1 MPTRIKI
8 CGITRAEDAQVAAR
22 LGADAIGFVF
32 HAKSPRYVTPARAA
46 AIARALPAFVTTV
59 GLFVDATEAE
69 IRATVAEVPLDL
81 LQFHGAEAADFCDR
95 FHRPWIKAIAMAPGV
110 DLLQSAADYARS
122 RGLLLDAFV
131 PGMHGGTGAR
141 ADWHAIP
148 GSLPLPIILAGGLT
162 PANVGEAVRVVRPW
176 AVDVSSG
183 VERDKGV
190 KDHEKMAAFIRGV
203 RDADG

>member
-8 CGITRAEDAQVAAR
+8 CGITRTGDALEAAR

-32 HAKSPRYVTPARAA
+32 HPGSPRHVTSERAA
-46 AIARALPAFVTTV
+46 AIARELPAFITAV
-59 GLFVDATEAE
+59 GLFVDADEAV
-69 IRATVAEVPLDL
+69 IRAILAEVPLDL
-81 LQFHGAEAADFCDR
+81 LQFHGAEPPDFCAR
-95 FHRPWIKAIAMAPGV
+95 FGRPWIKAIAVAPGV
-110 DLLQSAADYARS
+110 DLLQSATDYTGS

-131 PGMHGGTGAR
+131 AGMHGGTGTR
-141 ADWHAIP
+141 ADWSAIP
-148 GSLPLPIILAGGLT
+148 GSLPLPVILAGGLA
-162 PANVGEAVRVVRPW
+162 PANVGEAIRVVRPW